1 MLKKLI
7 SNYKQLSNPVKAAF
21 WFTIC
26 NLLLKGISLITV
38 PIFTRMLSEIEY
50 GKLSLFVSYE
60 QFFLIL
66 STWEIQNGAYQK
78 GIFKYKD
85 NIKNYTA
92 ATISLVNL
100 LTVAFFCIIF
110 LLITPISNFTQIS
123 ADIFI
128 VLCVYFIV
136 RPAYD
141 CWLIRQRT
149 EYKYKNAVILTL
161 LYSLANVFIPICA
174 LKVIG
179 ETAQIKYV
187 SGLII
192 SILICLGFYVFSLV
206 PLKSIWKDKKR
217 TVEQWSFML
226 RFEGPLVLHSLSYL
240 ILNQSDRVMI
250 GKLVGNAQAAYYSIA
265 YNLST
270 VIVLFQNSINQAL
283 LPWRYQ
289 MLEEKKYKQMKE
301 VNTNLLIIFA
311 MGILLFILICPEI
324 MRVLFTENYYEA
336 VWCIP
341 PISLSVYFMFL
352 YTIFVNI
359 ETYFEKTQY
368 VMYVSGTC
376 SIINIILNYFGI
388 IYFGYISCAYATLVS
403 YILFS
408 IGHYYFMKRT
418 LEKNDI
424 KSSEIVDSKMLI
436 FISILIII
444 ITILFICLYNYYIL
458 RWAVIGMLVLLIVM
472 KREKIYGILTMVRG
486 EKE

>member
-1 MLKKLI
+1 
-7 SNYKQLSNPVKAAF
+7 
-21 WFTIC
+21 
-26 NLLLKGISLITV
+26 
-38 PIFTRMLSEIEY
+38 
-50 GKLSLFVSYE
+50 
-60 QFFLIL
+60 
-66 STWEIQNGAYQK
+66 
-78 GIFKYKD
+78 
-85 NIKNYTA
+85 
-92 ATISLVNL
+92 
-100 LTVAFFCIIF
+100 
-110 LLITPISNFTQIS
+110 
-123 ADIFI
+123 
-128 VLCVYFIV
+128 
-136 RPAYD
+136 
-141 CWLIRQRT
+141 
-149 EYKYKNAVILTL
+149 
-161 LYSLANVFIPICA
+161 
-174 LKVIG
+174 
-179 ETAQIKYV
+179 
-187 SGLII
+187 
-192 SILICLGFYVFSLV
+192 
-206 PLKSIWKDKKR
+206 
-217 TVEQWSFML
+217 
-226 RFEGPLVLHSLSYL
+226 
-240 ILNQSDRVMI
+240 
-250 GKLVGNAQAAYYSIA
+250 
-265 YNLST
+265 
-270 VIVLFQNSINQAL
+270 
-283 LPWRYQ
+283 

-324 MRVLFTENYYEA
+324 MRVLFTKNYYEA